1 MDTHLHRAVGGNTTG
16 GMTTAEARASI
27 GQYGEIHANGDNYP
41 KWLHGK
47 ITDVDRTMIEF
58 TDNHGNIHL
67 FKTAKVVSFETKEFK
82 LNKDE

>member
-1 MDTHLHRAVGGNTTG
+1 MDTRVYCAVGGNTHAD
-16 GMTTAEARASI
+16 MTTGEARALV

-67 FKTAKVVSFETKEFK
+67 FKTVKVVSFDTKEFK
-82 LNKDE
+82 PITE

>member
-1 MDTHLHRAVGGNTTG
+1 
-16 GMTTAEARASI
+16 MTTAEARASI

-58 TDNHGNIHL
+58 TDNNGFIHL
-67 FKTAKVVSFETKEFK
+67 FKTVKVVSFEKKEF
-82 LNKDE
+82 NTQNNE

>member
-1 MDTHLHRAVGGNTTG
+1 
-16 GMTTAEARASI
+16 MTAPEARAMI

-58 TDNHGNIHL
+58 TDNNGFIHL
-67 FKTAKVVSFETKEFK
+67 FKTAKVVSFEAKEFNPK
-82 LNKDE
+82 YDE